1 MNSKIV
7 IKYFGSI
14 RDNLGISE
22 EYLEIRDGWNVA
34 DAIDILNQK
43 HKELVPRS
51 RDFLIALNREYTDK
65 SATLR
70 NGDEIAIF
78 NEDGDIITSAED
90 IGRHNAVDKVIGN
103 MLWNNLVPAQN
114 FIMQVSGRAGFEIVQ
129 KAAIAGIPIISSV
142 SAPSSLSIEAADA
155 LGITLVCFVR
165 ENGFNVYTHQE
176 RVILE

>member
-1 MNSKIV
+1 MSSKIV

-51 RDFLIALNREYTDK
+51 RGFLIALNREYTDK
-65 SATLR
+65 SAILR

-78 NEDGDIITSAED
+78 P
-90 IGRHNAVDKVIGN
+90 
-103 MLWNNLVPAQN
+103 M
-114 FIMQVSGRAGFEIVQ
+114 VSGG
-129 KAAIAGIPIISSV
+129 
-142 SAPSSLSIEAADA
+142 
-155 LGITLVCFVR
+155 
-165 ENGFNVYTHQE
+165 
-176 RVILE
+176 

>member
-65 SATLR
+65 SAILR

-78 NEDGDIITSAED
+78 P
-90 IGRHNAVDKVIGN
+90 
-103 MLWNNLVPAQN
+103 M
-114 FIMQVSGRAGFEIVQ
+114 VSGG
-129 KAAIAGIPIISSV
+129 
-142 SAPSSLSIEAADA
+142 
-155 LGITLVCFVR
+155 
-165 ENGFNVYTHQE
+165 
-176 RVILE
+176 